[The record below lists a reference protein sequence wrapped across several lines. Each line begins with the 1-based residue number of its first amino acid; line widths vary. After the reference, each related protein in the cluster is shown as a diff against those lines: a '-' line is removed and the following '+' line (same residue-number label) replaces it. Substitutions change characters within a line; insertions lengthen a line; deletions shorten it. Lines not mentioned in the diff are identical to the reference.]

1 MHFQC
6 SFYKLDT
13 KLNANVLF
21 FQISH

>member
-6 SFYKLDT
+6 SFYKLNT
-13 KLNANVLF
+13 KLNANVPF